1 MSMEAV
7 SYIKIIDVSGIK
19 PKKRQMVDEMFIQEA
34 AALSVEKS
42 DIGNVT
48 STSIDIKLHDNTPVH
63 VA

>member
-1 MSMEAV
+1 MEAV

>member
-1 MSMEAV
+1 MEAV

-63 VA
+63 IA

>member
-1 MSMEAV
+1 MEAV

-19 PKKRQMVDEMFIQEA
+19 PKKRQMFDEMFIQEA

-63 VA
+63 IA

>member
-1 MSMEAV
+1 
-7 SYIKIIDVSGIK
+7 
-19 PKKRQMVDEMFIQEA
+19 MVDQMFIQEA

-63 VA
+63 IA